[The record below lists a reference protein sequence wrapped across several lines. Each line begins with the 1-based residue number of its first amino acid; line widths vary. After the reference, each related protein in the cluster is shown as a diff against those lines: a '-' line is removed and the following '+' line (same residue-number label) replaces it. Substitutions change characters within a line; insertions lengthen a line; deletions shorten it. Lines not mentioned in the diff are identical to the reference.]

1 VTDVPVAACQIVVT
15 FAFVAA
21 RSRAD
26 HGPWPIVIGI
36 GIVVVIAVIAS
47 VFEAR
52 RRKALAAFARRVGF
66 SFNPGGAVPFD
77 HDFAG
82 YTPFGQG
89 SSRRASNVITGTRG
103 GVRFRMFDYRYTTG
117 SGKNRR
123 THHYGIVAAD
133 VPLAFP
139 RMTMR
144 PEGMFDKIA
153 SLAGFD
159 DLNFESEAFSR
170 RYHVK
175 CDDRKRVYDL
185 VHPRMMEY
193 LLSLPAVHWQLG
205 PGLVLIVRG
214 GRYSPTDLEH
224 NMQMIE
230 GFVERV
236 PAYVRQELMT

>member
-1 VTDVPVAACQIVVT
+1 MTVAACQFVVT
-15 FAFVAA
+15 SAFAAA
-21 RSRAD
+21 RSRTN

-36 GIVVVIAVIAS
+36 GIVVVIAAIAS

-52 RRKALAAFARRVGF
+52 RRKALGAFARRIGF

-89 SSRRASNVITGTRG
+89 SSRRASNVITGTRD

-123 THHYGIVAAD
+123 THHYGIIAAG
-133 VPLAFP
+133 VRLTFP

-175 CDDRKRVYDL
+175 CEDRKRCYDL
-185 VHPRMMEY
+185 VHPQMMEY
-193 LLSLPAVHWQLG
+193 LLSVPAVHWQFG
-205 PGLVLIVRG
+205 PGLILLIRN
-214 GRYSPTDLEH
+214 GRYGPDELERTIG
-224 NMQMIE
+224 MIE
-230 GFVERV
+230 GFLERM
-236 PAYVRQELMT
+236 PAYVREELRG